1 LLISDDPLAGMR
13 QVPETSMKTEMPLSK
28 PIRRFL
34 TQTEELLDTEISLLR
49 QPEAEPGGTLVDK
62 YTYDMDTNVI
72 IFPAQYVGLLK
83 DFIIAKHCTNLLIK
97 GAATEKR
104 DYKIVSYTEDSVYS
118 GLRQIYIDALKDEAK
133 KEKKL
138 PVQKLIQMLF
148 ILFSQFNDDINELP
162 WNAIMNAS
170 VYHRM
175 PKIRKT
181 QLYHIMKESKND
193 MDEMIEHESIIPRR
207 YFVLDK
213 AMFYAR
219 DMFLAKTLPAD
230 ELMPVLNIPQMK
242 KFNHLEVK
250 EMLTTRWTH
259 TAWYQSKVFGDNMLA
274 IIDKPLGQVNWKV
287 DEPTLDYY
295 YDLYKVGVLVTD
307 NLVSYMTMRDWYVWE
322 PPRHLLAAHEKKEE
336 YEKNALKK
344 IFGDLITDTWEDS
357 GS

>member
-1 LLISDDPLAGMR
+1 
-13 QVPETSMKTEMPLSK
+13 MKTEMPLSK
-28 PIRRFL
+28 QIRRFVS
-34 TQTEELLDTEISLLR
+34 QTEELLDTEISLLR
-49 QPEAEPGGTLVDK
+49 QPEAEPGGTLVDV
-62 YTYDMDTNVI
+62 YTYDIDKNVI

-83 DFIIAKHCTNLLIK
+83 DFVIAKHCSHLLIK
-97 GAATEKR
+97 GAATKKGG
-104 DYKIVSYTEDSVYS
+104 YKVFSYTEDSVYR
-118 GLRQIYIDALKDEAK
+118 GMRQIYLDALKDEAK
-133 KEKKL
+133 KENKL

-148 ILFSQFNDDINELP
+148 ILFSHFNDDLNEIP
-162 WNAIMNAS
+162 WNAIVNAS

-193 MDEMIEHESIIPRR
+193 MDEMMEQENIVPRR
-207 YFVLDK
+207 YFVLNK

-250 EMLTTRWTH
+250 EMLTTRWTQ

-274 IIDKPLGQVNWKV
+274 IIDKPLGLVKWT

-295 YDLYKVGVLVTD
+295 YDLYKVGVLLTD
-307 NLVSYMTMRDWYVWE
+307 NLTSYMSMKDWFVWE
-322 PPRHLLAAHEKKEE
+322 EPGHLLAAHEEKEV
-336 YEKNALKK
+336 YEKKALKR
-344 IFGDLITDTWEDS
+344 IFGDLITDSLE
-357 GS
+357 GE

>member
-1 LLISDDPLAGMR
+1 MR
-13 QVPETSMKTEMPLSK
+13 TEMPLSK

-34 TQTEELLDTEISLLR
+34 HHTEETLDTEISLLR
-49 QPEAEPGGTLVDK
+49 QPEAEPGGTLVDI
-62 YTYDMDTNVI
+62 YTYDIERNVI

-97 GAATEKR
+97 GAAAKKAR
-104 DYKIVSYTEDSVYS
+104 YLVCSYTEESVYK
-118 GLRQIYIDALKDEAK
+118 GMRQIYIDALKDEAK
-133 KEKKL
+133 KENKL

-148 ILFSQFNDDINELP
+148 ILFSHFNEDVNDIP
-162 WNAIMNAS
+162 WSAITNAS
-170 VYHRM
+170 VYNRM

-181 QLYHIMKESKND
+181 QLYHVMKESKND
-193 MDEMIEHESIIPRR
+193 MDEMMEQESIVPRR
-207 YFVLDK
+207 YFVLNK

-259 TAWYQSKVFGDNMLA
+259 TAWYQSKVFGDNMLE
-274 IIDKPLGQVNWKV
+274 IIEKPLGPVKWN
-287 DEPTLDYY
+287 DPPTLDYY
-295 YDLYKVGVLVTD
+295 YDLYKVGVLLTD
-307 NLVSYMTMRDWYVWE
+307 SLLSYMTMRDWFVWE
-322 PPRHLLAAHEKKEE
+322 KPKHLLRAHEEKTD
-336 YEKNALKK
+336 YEKKALKR
-344 IFGDLITDTWEDS
+344 IFGDLISDTWE

>member
-1 LLISDDPLAGMR
+1 MR
-13 QVPETSMKTEMPLSK
+13 TEMPLSK
-28 PIRRFL
+28 PIRRL
-34 TQTEELLDTEISLLR
+34 LVQTEELLDTEISLLR

-62 YTYDMDTNVI
+62 YTYDIESNVI

-97 GAATEKR
+97 GAAAKR
-104 DYKIVSYTEDSVYS
+104 KEYRICSYTEDSVFT
-118 GLRQIYIDALKDEAK
+118 GMRQIYLDALKDEAK

-148 ILFSQFNDDINELP
+148 ILYTQFNDDVNEIP

-193 MDEMIEHESIIPRR
+193 MDEMMEQESIVPRR

-250 EMLTTRWTH
+250 EMLTTRWTQ
-259 TAWYQSKVFGDNMLA
+259 TAWYQSKVFGDNMLE
-274 IIDKPLGQVNWKV
+274 IIDKPLGLINWAE
-287 DEPTLDYY
+287 EPTLDYF
-295 YDLYKVGVLVTD
+295 YDLYKVGVLMTD
-307 NLVSYMTMRDWYVWE
+307 NLLSYMTMRSWFMWE
-322 PPRHLLAAHEKKEE
+322 TPKHLLDAHEHKQE
-336 YEKNALKK
+336 YERNALKK
-344 IFGDLITDTWEDS
+344 IFGDLITDTLEDL
-357 GS
+357 

>member
-1 LLISDDPLAGMR
+1 
-13 QVPETSMKTEMPLSK
+13 MKTDMPLSK

-34 TQTEELLDTEISLLR
+34 IHTEETLDTEVSLLR
-49 QPEAEPGGTLVDK
+49 QPEAEPGGTLVDV
-62 YTYDMDTNVI
+62 YTYDIERNVI

-83 DFIIAKHCTNLLIK
+83 DFVIAKQCTQLLIK
-97 GAATEKR
+97 GAAAKKGK
-104 DYKIVSYTEDSVYS
+104 YQVCSYTEESVFR
-118 GLRQIYIDALKDEAK
+118 GMRQIYLDALKDEAK
-133 KEKKL
+133 KENRL

-148 ILFSQFNDDINELP
+148 ILFSHFNDDLNELP
-162 WNAIMNAS
+162 WNAIVNAS

-193 MDEMIEHESIIPRR
+193 MDEMMEQENIVPRR
-207 YFVLDK
+207 YFVLNK

-259 TAWYQSKVFGDNMLA
+259 TAWYQSKVFGDNMLE
-274 IIDKPLGQVNWKV
+274 IIERPLNQIKWS

-295 YDLYKVGVLVTD
+295 YDLYKVGVNLTD
-307 NLVSYMTMRDWYVWE
+307 HLIGYMTMRDWFVWE
-322 PPRHLLAAHEKKEE
+322 EPKRLLEAHEHKTEWEKK
-336 YEKNALKK
+336 ALKR
-344 IFGDLITDTWEDS
+344 IFGDLIADAWEEP
-357 GS
+357 

>member
-1 LLISDDPLAGMR
+1 MR
-13 QVPETSMKTEMPLSK
+13 TEMPLSK

-34 TQTEELLDTEISLLR
+34 HQTEETLDTEISLLR
-49 QPEAEPGGTLVDK
+49 QPEAEPGGTLVDI
-62 YTYDMDTNVI
+62 YTYDIERNVI

-83 DFIIAKHCTNLLIK
+83 DFVIAKHCTNLLMK
-97 GAATEKR
+97 GAAAKKSK
-104 DYKIVSYTEDSVYS
+104 YLVCSYTEESVYR
-118 GLRQIYIDALKDEAK
+118 GMRQVYIDALKDEAK

-148 ILFSQFNDDINELP
+148 ILYSHFNEDINDLP
-162 WNAIMNAS
+162 WNAITNAS

-181 QLYHIMKESKND
+181 QLYHVMKESKND
-193 MDEMIEHESIIPRR
+193 MDEMMEQESIVPRR
-207 YFVLDK
+207 YFVLNK

-259 TAWYQSKVFGDNMLA
+259 TAWYQSKVFGDNMLE
-274 IIDKPLGQVNWKV
+274 IIEKPLGPVKWN
-287 DEPTLDYY
+287 DPPTLDYY
-295 YDLYKVGVLVTD
+295 YDLYKVGVLLTD
-307 NLVSYMTMRDWYVWE
+307 SLLSYMTMRDWFVWE
-322 PPRHLLAAHEKKEE
+322 EPKHLLEAHEHKEE
-336 YEKNALKK
+336 YEKAALKR
-344 IFGDLITDTWEDS
+344 IFGDLISDAW
-357 GS
+357 GST

>member
-1 LLISDDPLAGMR
+1 MR
-13 QVPETSMKTEMPLSK
+13 TEMPLSK

-34 TQTEELLDTEISLLR
+34 HHTEEILDTEISLLR
-49 QPEAEPGGTLVDK
+49 QPEAEPGGTLVDI
-62 YTYDMDTNVI
+62 YTYDIEHNVI

-97 GAATEKR
+97 GAAAKKSK
-104 DYKIVSYTEDSVYS
+104 YLVCSYTEDTVYK
-118 GLRQIYIDALKDEAK
+118 GMRQIYLDALKDEAK

-148 ILFSQFNDDINELP
+148 ILFSHFNEDVNDLP
-162 WNAIMNAS
+162 WNAIVNAS
-170 VYHRM
+170 VYYRM

-181 QLYHIMKESKND
+181 QLYHVMKESQND
-193 MDEMIEHESIIPRR
+193 MDEMIEQESIVPRR
-207 YFVLDK
+207 YFVLNK

-259 TAWYQSKVFGDNMLA
+259 TAWYQSKVFGDNMLE
-274 IIDKPLGQVNWKV
+274 IMDKPLGVVQWNAT
-287 DEPTLDYY
+287 PTLDYY
-295 YDLYKVGVLVTD
+295 YDLYKIGV
-307 NLVSYMTMRDWYVWE
+307 NLTNSLLSYMTMKDWFVWDT
-322 PPRHLLAAHEKKEE
+322 PKHLLSAHEQKEV
-336 YEKNALKK
+336 YEKDALKK
-344 IFGDLITDTWEDS
+344 IFGDLISDSWEET
-357 GS
+357 

>member
-1 LLISDDPLAGMR
+1 MR
-13 QVPETSMKTEMPLSK
+13 TEMPLSK

-34 TQTEELLDTEISLLR
+34 QHTEELLDTEISLLR
-49 QPEAEPGGTLVDK
+49 QPEGDPGGTLVDI
-62 YTYDMDTNVI
+62 YTYDIERNVI

-83 DFIIAKHCTNLLIK
+83 DFVIAKHCTHLLMK
-97 GAATEKR
+97 GAAAK
-104 DYKIVSYTEDSVYS
+104 KSSFKVCSYTEDSVYR
-118 GLRQIYIDALKDEAK
+118 GMRQIYIDALKDEAK

-148 ILFSQFNDDINELP
+148 ILFSHFNDDINEIP
-162 WNAIMNAS
+162 WNAINNAS

-193 MDEMIEHESIIPRR
+193 MDEMMEQESIVPRR
-207 YFVLDK
+207 YFVLNK

-274 IIDKPLGQVNWKV
+274 IIDKPLGLVNWK
-287 DEPTLDYY
+287 EAPTLDYY

-307 NLVSYMTMRDWYVWE
+307 NLLSYMTMRDWFVWE
-322 PPRHLLAAHEKKEE
+322 EPKHLLSAHENKGE
-336 YEKNALKK
+336 YEKKALKK
-344 IFGDLITDTWEDS
+344 IFGDLIADAWEDT
-357 GS
+357 

>member
-1 LLISDDPLAGMR
+1 MR
-13 QVPETSMKTEMPLSK
+13 TEMPLSK
-28 PIRRFL
+28 PIRRL
-34 TQTEELLDTEISLLR
+34 LVQTEELLDTEISLLR

-62 YTYDMDTNVI
+62 YTYDIESNVI

-97 GAATEKR
+97 GAAAKR
-104 DYKIVSYTEDSVYS
+104 KEYRICSYTEGSVYT
-118 GLRQIYIDALKDEAK
+118 GMRQIYLDALKDEAK

-148 ILFSQFNDDINELP
+148 ILYTHFNDDINEIP

-193 MDEMIEHESIIPRR
+193 MDEMMEQESIVPRR

-250 EMLTTRWTH
+250 EMLTTRWTQ
-259 TAWYQSKVFGDNMLA
+259 TAWYQSKVFGDNMLE
-274 IIDKPLGQVNWKV
+274 IIDKPLGLVNWAE
-287 DEPTLDYY
+287 EPSLDYF
-295 YDLYKVGVLVTD
+295 YDLYKVGVLMTD
-307 NLVSYMTMRDWYVWE
+307 NLLSYMTMRQWFTWE
-322 PPRHLLAAHEKKEE
+322 TPKHLLEAHDHKRE
-336 YEKNALKK
+336 YERNALKK
-344 IFGDLITDTWEDS
+344 IFGDLITDTLEDL
-357 GS
+357 